1 MPYVV
6 GKECL
11 SCKSTVC
18 VDVCPVDAFRDADY
32 QLVICPD
39 TCIECGVCEPECPVD
54 AIINPEEYTG
64 ENHDVITL
72 NSELSKTSPVI
83 FKSVTAQ

>member
-18 VDVCPVDAFRDADY
+18 VDVCPVDA
-32 QLVICPD
+32 
-39 TCIECGVCEPECPVD
+39 
-54 AIINPEEYTG
+54 IINPEEYSG